1 MKLKNVFSLLAA
13 LVVLC
18 VGAMAVAA
26 PAPSQ
31 LGQSRAAI
39 EVAKAEI
46 PANCNLI
53 GYTTKAMKAVLL
65 FKTLTLWNIIM

>member
-26 PAPSQ
+26 PAPSS
-31 LGQSRAAI
+31 LG
-39 EVAKAEI
+39 KA
-46 PANCNLI
+46 
-53 GYTTKAMKAVLL
+53 GRRSKLL
-65 FKTLTLWNIIM
+65 KQKFRQTVI

>member
-26 PAPSQ
+26 PA
-31 LGQSRAAI
+31 QSAW
-39 EVAKAEI
+39 AKQGGDRS
-46 PANCNLI
+46 C
-53 GYTTKAMKAVLL
+53 
-65 FKTLTLWNIIM
+65 

>member
-26 PAPSQ
+26 PAHSQ

-39 EVAKAEI
+39 EVAKAE
-46 PANCNLI
+46 L
-53 GYTTKAMKAVLL
+53 KVMKAVLL

>member
-26 PAPSQ
+26 PAPVS
-31 LGQSRAAI
+31 
-39 EVAKAEI
+39 
-46 PANCNLI
+46 
-53 GYTTKAMKAVLL
+53 Y
-65 FKTLTLWNIIM
+65 

>member
-46 PANCNLI
+46 PANCNL
-53 GYTTKAMKAVLL
+53 
-65 FKTLTLWNIIM
+65 W

>member
-18 VGAMAVAA
+18 VVAMAGAA

-31 LGQSRAAI
+31 LGQSSSTI
-39 EVAKAEI
+39 EVAKA
-46 PANCNLI
+46 
-53 GYTTKAMKAVLL
+53 
-65 FKTLTLWNIIM
+65 